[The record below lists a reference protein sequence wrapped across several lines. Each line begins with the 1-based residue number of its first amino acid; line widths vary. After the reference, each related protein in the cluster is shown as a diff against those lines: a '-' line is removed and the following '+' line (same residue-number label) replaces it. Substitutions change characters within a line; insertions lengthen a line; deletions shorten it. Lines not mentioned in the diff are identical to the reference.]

1 MANECKIAV
10 VGAGVIGLTAALT
23 LQEQSKSPVVIIAA
37 DFPGDESI
45 NYASPW
51 AGAHGRP
58 APAVTAQEIQ
68 MAQYMQTTH
77 DVLYDLA
84 AAHPGVGIQFMDG
97 YEYLADPPESY
108 TQLRDGIGSAPG
120 FRVLTPS
127 ELPHGMKWGCTYRTW
142 SLNSPVYCAFLL
154 RLFILRGGKTM
165 RTPARLQ
172 SLAEVS
178 YLAPQAD
185 TVVNCSGVG
194 FGDKDVFPTKGQ
206 TCLVS
211 NPCDRTITQQNAD
224 GTWTF
229 IIPRPLEGGTVIG
242 GTKAP
247 HDWSLTAS
255 PETRRELLTKA
266 VQMYPAI
273 LDDKDGRSS
282 KFHVIRD
289 IVGRRPTRN
298 GGFRLHIEEMME
310 LSHHRRVKV
319 KLIHAY
325 GAGGSG
331 YELSWGVA
339 KEVAR
344 LALEGE
350 QEGERAQQQL
360 MLKAA
365 L

>member
-84 AAHPGVGIQFMDG
+84 AAHPGAGIQFMDG

-127 ELPHGMKWGCTYRTW
+127 ELSHGMKWGCTYRTW

-172 SLAEVS
+172 SLAEVP

-185 TVVNCSGVG
+185 TVVNCSGIG
-194 FGDKDVFPTKGQ
+194 FGDKDVFPTKANVAYGK
-206 TCLVS
+206 
-211 NPCDRTITQQNAD
+211 P
-224 GTWTF
+224 F
-229 IIPRPLEGGTVIG
+229 
-242 GTKAP
+242 
-247 HDWSLTAS
+247 
-255 PETRRELLTKA
+255 
-266 VQMYPAI
+266 
-273 LDDKDGRSS
+273 
-282 KFHVIRD
+282 
-289 IVGRRPTRN
+289 
-298 GGFRLHIEEMME
+298 
-310 LSHHRRVKV
+310 SHY
-319 KLIHAY
+319 AY

-344 LALEGE
+344 LALGGE
-350 QEGERAQQQL
+350 HEGERAQQQP